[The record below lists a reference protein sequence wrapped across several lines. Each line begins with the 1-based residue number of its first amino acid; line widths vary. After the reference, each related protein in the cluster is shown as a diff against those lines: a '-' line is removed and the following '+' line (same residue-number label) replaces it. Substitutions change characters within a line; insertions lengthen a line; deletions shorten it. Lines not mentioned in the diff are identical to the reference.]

1 MRWRAWEGLVTA
13 RPHGGIPRRHVGS
26 GGVEVRK
33 VGTVTEFDGLP
44 LLRSPVAIA
53 AFEGWNDAADASTA
67 AVEHLEQVWQA
78 REITTIDPEEFYDFQ
93 VSRPT
98 TVMGEGDA
106 RKIEWPTTRFS
117 VASPPG
123 TERDV
128 VLIRGIE
135 PSMKWRTFCEQIL
148 EVCHSLEVD
157 RIILLGA
164 LLADVPYT
172 RPLPIS
178 GSASKEGL
186 AEKLKVA
193 PTRYEG
199 PTGIV
204 GVLQEAAGKA
214 DLEALSFWVH
224 VPHYANNPPCPKATL
239 ALLGRMEDA
248 LDLPVPLADLAEESS
263 EWEKRVQAAA
273 EQDAEL
279 GEYVRE
285 LEERVGDEGI
295 TPLTGDEIASEFEK
309 YLRRRGGSAGP
320 TAGSW

>member
-1 MRWRAWEGLVTA
+1 M
-13 RPHGGIPRRHVGS
+13 
-26 GGVEVRK
+26 
-33 VGTVTEFDGLP
+33 TEFDGLP

-67 AVEHLEQVWQA
+67 AVEHLEKVWQA

-98 TVMGEGDA
+98 VAMSPDETRA
-106 RKIEWPTTRFS
+106 IEWPTTRFT

-123 TERDV
+123 VERDV
-128 VLIRGIE
+128 VLVRGIE
-135 PSMKWRTFCEQIL
+135 PSMRWRTFCEQIL

-157 RIILLGA
+157 RMVLLGA

-178 GSASKEGL
+178 GAASNAEA
-186 AEKLKVA
+186 AEKYKIV

-204 GVLQEAAGKA
+204 GVLQEAAGRA
-214 DLEALSFWVH
+214 ELDAVSFWVH

-239 ALLGRMEDA
+239 ALLHRLEDV
-248 LDLPVPLADLAEESS
+248 LDLPVPMSRLAEDAD
-263 EWEKRVQAAA
+263 EWEKRVRAAA

-295 TPLTGDEIASEFEK
+295 KPLTGDEIASEFEK

>member
-1 MRWRAWEGLVTA
+1 M
-13 RPHGGIPRRHVGS
+13 
-26 GGVEVRK
+26 
-33 VGTVTEFDGLP
+33 TEFDGLP

-78 REITTIDPEEFYDFQ
+78 REITAIDPEEFYDFQ

-98 TVMGEGDA
+98 ITMAEGET
-106 RKIEWPTTRFS
+106 RKIEWPTTRFM

-123 TERDV
+123 ADRDV

-135 PSMKWRTFCEQIL
+135 PSMRWRTFCEQIL
-148 EVCHSLEVD
+148 ELCHSLEVN
-157 RIILLGA
+157 RIVLLGA

-178 GSASKEGL
+178 GSASDRTVAARYGL
-186 AEKLKVA
+186 TLS
-193 PTRYEG
+193 RYEG

-204 GVLQEAAGKA
+204 GVLQDAATRA
-214 DLEALSFWVH
+214 ELDAVSFWVH

-239 ALLGRMEDA
+239 ALLHRIEEV
-248 LDLPVPLADLAEESS
+248 LDLPVPTADLAEESA
-263 EWEKRVQAAA
+263 EWESRMRQAA

-279 GEYVRE
+279 AEFVKE
-285 LEERVGDEGI
+285 LEERSGDAGI
-295 TPLTGDEIASEFEK
+295 QQVSGDEIAHEFEK
-309 YLRRRGGSAGP
+309 YLRRRGGQAGP
-320 TAGSW
+320 TASF

>member
-1 MRWRAWEGLVTA
+1 V
-13 RPHGGIPRRHVGS
+13 S
-26 GGVEVRK
+26 
-33 VGTVTEFDGLP
+33 EFDGLP
-44 LLRSPVAIA
+44 VLRSPVAVA

-67 AVEHLEQVWQA
+67 VVEHLEDVWKA
-78 REITTIDPEEFYDFQ
+78 RPIAALDPEEFYDFQ
-93 VSRPT
+93 VNRPT
-98 TVMGEGDA
+98 VTLADGET
-106 RKIEWPTTRFS
+106 RSIEWPTTRFA
-117 VASPPG
+117 VAEPEG

-135 PSMKWRTFCEQIL
+135 PSMRWRGFCEQVL
-148 EVCHSLEVD
+148 EICHSLEVS
-157 RIILLGA
+157 RVVLLGA

-178 GSASKEGL
+178 GSASDPAAAARL
-186 AEKLKVA
+186 NLT

-204 GVLQEAAGKA
+204 GILHDACARAE
-214 DLEALSFWVH
+214 LEAVSFWVH

-239 ALLGRMEDA
+239 ALLHRVEEV
-248 LDLPVPLADLAEESS
+248 LDLPVPMADLAEESA
-263 EWEKRVQAAA
+263 EWEQRVRAAA

-285 LEERVGDEGI
+285 LEERVGDAGI
-295 TPLTGDEIASEFEK
+295 QPLTGDEIAQEFEK
-309 YLRRRGGSAGP
+309 YLRRRGGPPGP

>member
-1 MRWRAWEGLVTA
+1 
-13 RPHGGIPRRHVGS
+13 
-26 GGVEVRK
+26 
-33 VGTVTEFDGLP
+33 VTEFDGLP
-44 LLRSPVAIA
+44 VLRSPVAVA

-67 AVEHLEQVWQA
+67 AVDHLEQVWDA
-78 REITTIDPEEFYDFQ
+78 RPVASIDPEEFYDFQ

-98 TVMGEGDA
+98 VTLADGET
-106 RKIEWPTTRFS
+106 RRIEWPTTRFA

-135 PSMKWRTFCEQIL
+135 PSMRWRTFCEELL
-148 EVCHSLEVD
+148 EMCHSLEVT
-157 RIILLGA
+157 RIVLLGA

-178 GSASKEGL
+178 GTATAPDAAQKYQL
-186 AEKLKVA
+186 I
-193 PTRYEG
+193 PTRYDG

-204 GVLQEAAGKA
+204 GVLQEACTRAEVDA
-214 DLEALSFWVH
+214 VSFWVH

-239 ALLGRMEDA
+239 ALLHRVEEV
-248 LDLPVPLADLAEESS
+248 LDLPVPTADLAEESA
-263 EWEKRVQAAA
+263 EWEQRVRAAA

-285 LEERVGDEGI
+285 LEERVGDAGI
-295 TPLTGDEIASEFEK
+295 QPLTGDEIAQEFEK

-320 TAGSW
+320 TAGAW